1 MRELRVKTTDC
12 SCDDLLK
19 VAKKCG
25 FADGVGKKHYK
36 IETIDGKFIAT
47 IPRHSCLSKDT
58 AKGILKRFNLFG
70 ANIVIS

>member
-25 FADGVGKKHYK
+25 FVDGSGKKHYK
-36 IETIDGKFIAT
+36 IETIDGKFITT
-47 IPRHSCLSKDT
+47 IPRHSHLSKDT
-58 AKGILKRFNLFG
+58 AKGILKRFILFG
-70 ANIVIS
+70 ANIAIS